1 MANILRK
8 PSYQNANGY
17 NGFDMDNLLKFSST
31 VGELLPVYYDL
42 LQPGDKVT
50 LGTTIKSRTMEL
62 ASAAM
67 CSLTEHLEWFFV
79 PMEQLYSPFG
89 AWYFGVDDIRSAY
102 YRNMNMYYLPY
113 FAPSQVLT
121 ELYSNAS
128 SNLSDSI
135 FPENSGSRYRLME
148 FFDIPFEAYYNAR
161 AEASVVGWCPIFAQA
176 YQKIYHDY
184 FRDSDR
190 EEMSPGLWNTDIYAE
205 NPVSFPLAAFRSFL
219 TLRYRSWKK
228 DFYTN
233 IFPSPL
239 FGSDSVNAMGDRNI
253 NYLFHQWLVGTSF
266 YTSSTSSYYSEPY
279 PSAVPVVPEDKV
291 NPSNIVPDPIL
302 TGSSI
307 TSNFANIQQSLSPSS
322 IRTSFAVQKY
332 LEVIR
337 RAGKTYD
344 AQQLAHFGV
353 KLSEGIS
360 GTCYRLGESTAQL
373 QIGDVI
379 ATSTSSAGDA
389 TSVLGQVGGKGYAY
403 GQGDSIKF
411 TAPSHGI
418 LMCIFSVEPEV
429 DYAGQ
434 SFDKLQTLMNR
445 ADWFTPEFDNLGMQP
460 LFNYQSLAYN
470 SSDTGWL
477 PSGIIG
483 WQYRYSELKCKYNRV
498 RGSLRRSLNFWTT
511 AREYMSNGL
520 YSFKVN
526 PAFLNS
532 IMLDQYRGLSVADIE
547 SQNFFAHDPLIHELY
562 FNVKKAS
569 KMSTYGLES
578 L

>member
-50 LGTTIKSRTMEL
+50 LGTTIKTRTMEL

-79 PMEQLYSPFG
+79 PMEQLYTPFG
-89 AWYFGVDDIRSAY
+89 SWYFGVSDIHSAY
-102 YRNMNMYYLPY
+102 YRNMNIDYLPY
-113 FAPSQVLT
+113 FTPGQVLT
-121 ELYSNAS
+121 ALYNNAT
-128 SNLSDSI
+128 SNLADSI
-135 FPENSGSRYRLME
+135 FPENYGSRYRLME
-148 FFDIPFEAYYNAR
+148 FLDIPFEAYYRAR
-161 AEASVVGWCPIFAQA
+161 EESSVVGWCPIFAQA

-190 EEMSPGLWNTDIYAE
+190 EEMSPGLWNSDMYAE
-205 NPVSFPLAAFRSFL
+205 TLFFPNNAFNAFL

-239 FGSDSVNAMGDRNI
+239 FGSDSVNSIGDRSI
-253 NYLFHQWLVGTSF
+253 NDLFHQWLVGSNF
-266 YTSSTSSYYSEPY
+266 YTSSATSFYANPNTNLTPVPSDNVEPTN
-279 PSAVPVVPEDKV
+279 VLT
-291 NPSNIVPDPIL
+291 NPYTPGNGSLAANIP
-302 TGSSI
+302 
-307 TSNFANIQQSLSPSS
+307 NIQQALSPSS

-332 LEVIR
+332 LEVLR

-353 KLSEGIS
+353 KLSQGIS

-403 GQGDSIKF
+403 GQGSDIKF

-418 LMCIFSVEPEV
+418 LMCIFSVEPDV
-429 DYAGQ
+429 DYYGQ
-434 SFDKLQTLMNR
+434 SFDKLQTLMSR

-470 SSDTGWL
+470 PSDTGWL

-498 RGSLRRSLNFWTT
+498 RGSLRRSLNYWTT
-511 AREYMSNGL
+511 AREYMSNGI

-526 PAFLNS
+526 PSFLNS

-547 SQNFFAHDPLIHELY
+547 NQNFFAHDPLIHELY